1 MPDRALK
8 VLTVWQPWASLIIE
22 GAKPFEF
29 RGWRP
34 PAWLVGQRIVIHAA
48 ARRESADEVSCLL
61 NQLMQGGQVAAMTC
75 LRPEIAILILQRT
88 QGRPLSCG
96 LGTAV
101 VGEPRNGFD
110 IAREFGV
117 EFANDSDRNG
127 HANWGWPMENI
138 ERWVE
143 PVPARGRQGLWN
155 WPTAEDA
162 GL

>member
-8 VLTVWQPWASLIIE
+8 VLTIWQPLASLIIE

-29 RGWRP
+29 RGWRA
-34 PAWLVGQRIVIHAA
+34 PASLVGQRIVIHAA
-48 ARRESADEVSCLL
+48 ARKESAHDIAGLL
-61 NQLMQGGQVAAMTC
+61 YQLTKGGQAAAMTC
-75 LRPEIAILILQRT
+75 LRPDIAIPILQRA

-101 VGEPRNGFD
+101 LGEPRNGFD
-110 IAREFGV
+110 IAREVGV
-117 EFANDSDRNG
+117 EYANDSDRDG
-127 HANWGWPMENI
+127 QANWGWPMLNI
-138 ERWVE
+138 ERWAE